1 MRPTMTV
8 LLIVSLLAVV
18 AGARPEYAAAENLD
32 CVECH
37 ESPRGG
43 GPLNPRG
50 GLYMSNGLSFT
61 GVDPAG
67 VEVEQ
72 PPIGSSPLWLFKSL
86 LALLLMLTALGA
98 VIVIYASRPAA
109 RREPEHGKKLR
120 RAHHVYGW
128 ITLGLYLALTVI
140 CLLAHEVRGNTA
152 RVLWHSII
160 GFFGLALFAL
170 KLLIVRRRWKLWRV
184 CHYVGGTLLAAN
196 LFMVL
201 SSAWW
206 YLIGRFA

>member
-1 MRPTMTV
+1 MKPQLMA
-8 LLIVSLLAVV
+8 LLLLSLLVVV
-18 AGARPEYAAAENLD
+18 AGARPEYAAAESLD
-32 CVECH
+32 CLECH
-37 ESPRGG
+37 DSPRGG
-43 GPLNPRG
+43 GTLNPRG
-50 GLYMSNGLSFT
+50 ELYLSNGLSFA

-72 PPIGSSPLWLFKSL
+72 PPVGSSPLWLFKSL

-98 VIVIYASRPAA
+98 VFVIYASRPAA
-109 RREPEHGKKLR
+109 RREPERGKTLR
-120 RAHHVYGW
+120 RAHRVYGW

-160 GFFGLALFAL
+160 GFAGLALFAL
-170 KLLIVRRRWKLWRV
+170 KLMIVRRRWKLWRV

-206 YLIGRFA
+206 YLLGRFA